1 MKLGVNID
9 HIATIRQTRGT
20 SYPSIVDAV
29 KIAESSGADS
39 ITLHL
44 REDRRHMQDQ
54 DLFDLKPII
63 QTKMNLEMAATEE
76 MLKIALE
83 IMPEDVCIVPER
95 REERT
100 TEGGLDL
107 KNYYPQIK
115 TIVHELADHDIRV
128 SLFIAP
134 DREAIDL
141 AIKMQVPVIELHT
154 GHYADTHGKP
164 QQLELE
170 KITRMAEYA
179 AQHHLVVN
187 AGHGLNYTNVSAMTA
202 VKHIDEL
209 NIGHAIVAEALFIG
223 WDNAIKKM
231 KSLIGT

>member
-1 MKLGVNID
+1 M
-9 HIATIRQTRGT
+9 
-20 SYPSIVDAV
+20 
-29 KIAESSGADS
+29 
-39 ITLHL
+39 
-44 REDRRHMQDQ
+44 
-54 DLFDLKPII
+54 
-63 QTKMNLEMAATEE
+63 
-76 MLKIALE
+76 
-83 IMPEDVCIVPER
+83 
-95 REERT
+95 
-100 TEGGLDL
+100 
-107 KNYYPQIK
+107 
-115 TIVHELADHDIRV
+115 HELADHDIRV

>member
-1 MKLGVNID
+1 M
-9 HIATIRQTRGT
+9 
-20 SYPSIVDAV
+20 S
-29 KIAESSGADS
+29 
-39 ITLHL
+39 
-44 REDRRHMQDQ
+44 
-54 DLFDLKPII
+54 LK
-63 QTKMNLEMAATEE
+63 EE
-76 MLKIALE
+76 KKE
-83 IMPEDVCIVPER
+83 QQR
-95 REERT
+95 
-100 TEGGLDL
+100 GGLDL
-107 KNYYPQIK
+107 KNNYHQIK
-115 TIVHELADHDIRV
+115 TIVNELAHHDIRV

-134 DREAIDL
+134 DIEVIDS

-154 GHYADTHGKP
+154 GGYADTHGKQ

-179 AQHHLVVN
+179 AQHNFIIN

-231 KSLIGT
+231 KSLIKA